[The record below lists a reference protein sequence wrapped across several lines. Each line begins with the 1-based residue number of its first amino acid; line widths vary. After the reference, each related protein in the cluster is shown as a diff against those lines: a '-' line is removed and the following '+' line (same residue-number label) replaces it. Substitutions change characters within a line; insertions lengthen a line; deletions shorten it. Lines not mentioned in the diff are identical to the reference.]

1 MNRLTNTGQLEV
13 FGEFAKV
20 YDRLM
25 NKDKYV
31 GWGRIIEDVVKKY
44 SIPRGRCLDIA
55 CGTGVISGL
64 LLKQGFGII
73 GLDISDDMIKIARV
87 NYPKANFI
95 EADIRDFN
103 IEERDR
109 KKIVMAVSFYDS
121 LNYLLSDED
130 MLKMFESVARNLPD
144 ETIFLFDMNTRD
156 HVSVFQQT
164 APKIFEDSESYITL
178 RYSGEGRLWV
188 IDIDFFLKQPGG
200 LFERHKEHHVE
211 RGYDEGDIAP
221 MLKKTGFN
229 LLEVRKENKIYE
241 DGKEYL
247 SRLYFVARKG
257 KDTAAH

>member
-1 MNRLTNTGQLEV
+1 MNQSTNTVQPKV

-31 GWGRIIEDVVKKY
+31 GWDQLIEDVVKKY
-44 SIPRGRCLDIA
+44 SIPKETCLDIA
-55 CGTGVISGL
+55 CGTGVVSGL
-64 LLKQGFGII
+64 LLKQGFEVI
-73 GLDISDDMIKIARV
+73 GLDISGDMIRIARA
-87 NYPKANFI
+87 NYPEANFI
-95 EADIRDFN
+95 EADVRDFN

-130 MLKMFESVARNLPD
+130 MLKMFRSVARNLPD
-144 ETIFLFDMNTRD
+144 ETIFLFDMNTRE
-156 HVSVFQQT
+156 HVNVFQQS
-164 APKIFEDSESYITL
+164 APKVFEDSESYITL

-188 IDIDFFLKQPGG
+188 IDIDFFLKQPDG
-200 LFERHKEHHVE
+200 LFGHHKEHHVE
-211 RGYDEGDIAP
+211 RGYDEEDIAP

-229 LLEVRKENKIYE
+229 LLEVRRENRIYE

-257 KDTAAH
+257 KK

>member
-1 MNRLTNTGQLEV
+1 MNQFTNAGQPKV

-31 GWGRIIEDVVKKY
+31 GWGRIIEGVVEKY
-44 SIPRGRCLDIA
+44 SIPKGVCLDIA
-55 CGTGVISGL
+55 CGTGTVSGL
-64 LLKQGFGII
+64 LLKQGFEVI
-73 GLDISDDMIKIARV
+73 GVDISGDMTRIAHA

-95 EADIRDFN
+95 EADVRNFD

-109 KKIVMAVSFYDS
+109 KKIVLAVSFYDS
-121 LNYLLSDED
+121 LNYLLSDEN

-156 HVSVFQQT
+156 HVNVYQQN

-178 RYSGEGRLWV
+178 RYSGEDRFWV
-188 IDIDFFLKQPGG
+188 IDIDLFLKQPDG
-200 LFERHKEHHVE
+200 LFEHYKEHHVE
-211 RGYDEGDIAP
+211 RGYDEEDIAP

-247 SRLYFVARKG
+247 SRLYFVAQKG
-257 KDTAAH
+257 KE